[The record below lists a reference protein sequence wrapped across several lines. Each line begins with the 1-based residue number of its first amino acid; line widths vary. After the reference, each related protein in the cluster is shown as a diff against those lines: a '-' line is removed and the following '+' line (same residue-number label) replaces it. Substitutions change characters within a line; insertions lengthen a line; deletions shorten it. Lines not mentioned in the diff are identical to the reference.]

1 METKTI
7 EIQKEEVDK
16 LVFPGEEILK
26 NPEDLQRRSTE
37 LHHAASLGNLEKHKV
52 AIYFVDNEREKVV
65 KTTIWAKTEQ
75 QVLLKG
81 GRRIPINRITRVG
94 MVG

>member
-1 METKTI
+1 VDKRVLFFSFELASAEVFKDL
-7 EIQKEEVDK
+7 EFCEEVVIGK
-16 LVFPGEEILK
+16 
-26 NPEDLQRRSTE
+26 
-37 LHHAASLGNLEKHKV
+37 HHSWYDTV
-52 AIYFVDNEREKVV
+52 SSFVDNESEKVV
-65 KTTIWAKTEQ
+65 KTTIWAKTEH